1 MEVTIG
7 PATSFAAACIL
18 LVLLL
23 VAAQLCLTINSVQ
36 VSLPEN
42 FVKLLKASL
51 KFFETLAIFGNYYIA
66 AKNRGCVI
74 PRGALRPRRC
84 YNGSKVPHQ
93 VFAAARRVVHV
104 RAAAPR
110 VDATAPIGATRPR
123 PPP

>member
-42 FVKLLKASL
+42 FVKNFLK
-51 KFFETLAIFGNYYIA
+51 
-66 AKNRGCVI
+66 
-74 PRGALRPRRC
+74 LR
-84 YNGSKVPHQ
+84 
-93 VFAAARRVVHV
+93 
-104 RAAAPR
+104 
-110 VDATAPIGATRPR
+110 
-123 PPP
+123 